1 LFLNQFIT
9 PYNHQCLLYLDCFII
24 DETMAIPK
32 KELDFNMND
41 DQMRLKISALERELA
56 KIAEGGG
63 KKRIEKLH
71 ENGKLSARERI
82 DLLLDPN
89 TPRFEMGALA
99 AYGMYKEHG
108 GCPAAGVVIVI
119 GYVSGTQCIV
129 VANDATVK
137 AGAWFP
143 MTGKKNLRAQEIAME
158 NRLPIIYLVDS
169 AGVYLPMQDEIFPDK
184 EHFGR
189 IFRNNAVMSSMGI
202 VQISAVMGSCVA
214 GGAYLP
220 IMSDESLI
228 VNKTGTIF
236 LAGSYLVKAAIGE
249 TIDNE
254 TLGGATTH
262 TEISG
267 VCDYKVD
274 SDEECL
280 QTIRDLMDKI
290 GHSESAGFDRKE
302 ALLPKVDLKTVYGIV
317 PSDRSKPY
325 DTKELLRA
333 LVDDSEFTEYK
344 SDYGKSIV
352 CAYARI
358 DGWSVGIVANQREII
373 KTAKGEMQFGGVIYS
388 DSADKAARFIMN
400 CNQKN
405 IPLVFLQDVTGFMVG
420 SKSEHGGIIKDGAKL
435 VNAMA
440 NSVVPKF
447 TIVVGNSYGAGNYA
461 MCGKAYD
468 PRLIVGWPTAEIA
481 VMSGA
486 SAAKVLLQI
495 EVASLT
501 AKGEV
506 ITPEREKELYDT
518 IKNRYDE
525 QISPYYAASRLW
537 IDAIIDPAKTREV
550 ISIGIEAANHKKAE
564 KPYNVGVIQT

>member
-1 LFLNQFIT
+1 
-9 PYNHQCLLYLDCFII
+9 
-24 DETMAIPK
+24 MAISN
-32 KELDFNMND
+32 KELEFNKND
-41 DQMRLKISALERELA
+41 DAMRLKISALERELN
-56 KIAEGGG
+56 IIYEGGG
-63 KKRIEKLH
+63 KKRVDKLH
-71 ENGKLSARERI
+71 ASGKLTARERI

-89 TPRFEMGALA
+89 TDRFEMGAIA
-99 AYGMYKEHG
+99 GFEMYEEHG
-108 GCPAAGVVIVI
+108 GCPAAGVVVVI
-119 GYVSGTQCIV
+119 GYIKGKQCIV

-143 MTGKKNLRAQEIAME
+143 ITGKKNLRAQEIAME

-169 AGVYLPMQDEIFPDK
+169 AGVFLPMQDEIFPDK

-267 VCDYKVD
+267 VCDYNVEN
-274 SDEECL
+274 DEECL
-280 QTIRDLMDKI
+280 KTIRDLVDKI
-290 GHSESAGFDRKE
+290 GHSENAGFDRKE
-302 ALLPKVDLKTVYGIV
+302 SVAPKKNPKDVYGIL
-317 PSDRSKPY
+317 PADRSKPY
-325 DTKELLRA
+325 SVREIIKCI
-333 LVDDSEFTEYK
+333 VDDSDFTEYK

-358 DGWSVGIVANQREII
+358 DGWAVGIVANNREIV
-373 KTAKGEMQFGGVIYS
+373 KNAKGEMQFGGVIYS
-388 DSADKAARFIMN
+388 DSADKSARFIMN

-420 SKSEHGGIIKDGAKL
+420 SKSEHGGIIKDGAKM
-435 VNAMA
+435 VSAMA

-447 TIVVGNSYGAGNYA
+447 TIVTGNSYGAGNYA

-468 PRLIVGWPTAEIA
+468 PRLIVGWPTAELA
-481 VMSGA
+481 VMGGSA
-486 SAAKVLLQI
+486 AAKVLLQI
-495 EVASLT
+495 EVASLK
-501 AKGEV
+501 AKGEE
-506 ITPEREKELYDT
+506 ISPEREKELFDT
-518 IKNRYDE
+518 IKNRYDK
-525 QISPYYAASRLW
+525 QTSPYYAASRLW
-537 IDAIIDPAKTREV
+537 IDAIIDPAETRKV
-550 ISIGIEAANHKKAE
+550 ISMGIEMANHKKAE

>member
-1 LFLNQFIT
+1 
-9 PYNHQCLLYLDCFII
+9 
-24 DETMAIPK
+24 MAVSK
-32 KELDFNMND
+32 KELEFNKNED
-41 DQMRLKISALERELA
+41 VMRLKISAMQKELD
-56 KIAEGGG
+56 KIMEGGG
-63 KKRIEKLH
+63 KKRINKLH
-71 ENGKLSARERI
+71 SKGKLTARERI
-82 DLLLDPN
+82 DLLLDKN
-89 TPRFEMGALA
+89 SNRFELGAFA
-99 AYGMYKEHG
+99 GYEMYEEHG
-108 GCPAAGVVIVI
+108 GCPAGGVVIVI
-119 GYVSGTQCIV
+119 GYVNGKQCIV

-143 MTGKKNLRAQEIAME
+143 ITGKKNLRAQEISME
-158 NRLPIIYLVDS
+158 NNLPIIYLVDS

-202 VQISAVMGSCVA
+202 VQIAAVMGSCVA

-249 TIDNE
+249 SIDNE

-267 VCDYKVD
+267 VCDYKTEN
-274 SDEECL
+274 DEECIE
-280 QTIRDLMDKI
+280 TIRDLIDKI
-290 GHSESAGFDRKE
+290 GHPELAGFDRKDS
-302 ALLPKVDLKTVYGIV
+302 LPPKRSAKEIYGIM
-317 PSDRSKPY
+317 PSERAKPY
-325 DTKELLRA
+325 NVKDIIRC
-333 LVDDSEFTEYK
+333 LVDDSKFTEYK
-344 SDYGKSIV
+344 SDFGKSIV

-358 DGWSVGIVANQREII
+358 DGWSVGIVANQRDIV
-373 KTAKGEMQFGGVIYS
+373 KNAKGEMQFGGVIYS
-388 DSADKAARFIMN
+388 DSADKSSRFIMN

-405 IPLVFLQDVTGFMVG
+405 IPLIFLQDVTGFMVG
-420 SKSEHGGIIKDGAKL
+420 SRSEHGGIIKDGAKM

-447 TIVVGNSYGAGNYA
+447 TIVTGNSYGAGNYA

-481 VMSGA
+481 VMGGA

-495 EVASLT
+495 EVASMK
-501 AKGEV
+501 AKGEK
-506 ITPEREKELYDT
+506 ITPERENELFESIKSKYD
-518 IKNRYDE
+518 K

-537 IDAIIDPAKTREV
+537 LDAIIDPVETREV
-550 ISIGIEAANHKKAE
+550 ISLGIEMANHKKAE
-564 KPYNVGVIQT
+564 KKYNVGVIQT

>member
-1 LFLNQFIT
+1 MGISN
-9 PYNHQCLLYLDCFII
+9 
-24 DETMAIPK
+24 
-32 KELDFNMND
+32 KELEFNQNQD
-41 DQMRLKISALERELA
+41 RMRLRIRNLEQTLEKIYH
-56 KIAEGGG
+56 GGG

-71 ENGKLSARERI
+71 DSGKLTARERI
-82 DLLLDPN
+82 DLLLDRG
-89 TPRFEMGALA
+89 TDRFEMGAIA
-99 AYGMYKEHG
+99 GYGMYEEHG
-108 GCPAAGVVIVI
+108 GCPGAGVVVVI
-119 GYVSGTQCIV
+119 GFVAGRQCIV

-143 MTGKKNLRAQEIAME
+143 ITGKKNLRAQEIAME

-189 IFRNNAVMSSMGI
+189 IFRNNAVMSSEGI
-202 VQISAVMGSCVA
+202 VQIAAVMGSCVA

-228 VNKTGTIF
+228 VDKTGTIF

-249 TIDNE
+249 NIDNE
-254 TLGGATTH
+254 TLGGASTQ

-267 VCDYKVD
+267 VCDYKVEN
-274 SDEECL
+274 DETCL
-280 QTIRDLMDKI
+280 ATIRDLMSRIAKA
-290 GHSESAGFDRKE
+290 ETAGFDRIE
-302 ALLPKVDLKTVYGIV
+302 SVEPIIPAQNLYGIM
-317 PSDRSKPY
+317 PDERSKPY
-325 DTKELLRA
+325 KTREILKC
-333 LVDDSEFTEYK
+333 LVDGSEFTEYK
-344 SDYGKSIV
+344 DGYGKSIL

-358 DGWSVGIVANQREII
+358 DGWSVGIVANNREIV
-373 KTAKGEMQFGGVIYS
+373 KSARGEMQMGGVIYS

-400 CNQKN
+400 CNQKG

-435 VNAMA
+435 VNAMS

-447 TIVVGNSYGAGNYA
+447 TVVLGNSYGAGNYA

-468 PRLIVGWPTAEIA
+468 PRLIVAWPTAEIA

-486 SAAKVLLQI
+486 AAAKTLLQI
-495 EVASLT
+495 EVATLK
-501 AKGEV
+501 ARGEE
-506 ITPEREKELYDT
+506 ISEARENELFNR
-518 IKNRYDE
+518 IKSRYDE

-537 IDAIIDPAKTREV
+537 VDAIIDPAETRKILSLG
-550 ISIGIEAANHKKAE
+550 ISMANHA
-564 KPYNVGVIQT
+564 KPTKRYNVGAIQT